1 MLFNYCKLTD
11 IYAMLH
17 YITTINNIYVQMKR
31 KRPSQPNGTA
41 SPAGELEKEED
52 HHTGPELQR
61 TGRWV

>member
-1 MLFNYCKLTD
+1 
-11 IYAMLH
+11 MLH